1 MENDKRIWGSFRSH
15 IGKLSVNF
23 SLNIAR
29 SFGYDQSN
37 ASSAINPLYRHI

>member
-1 MENDKRIWGSFRSH
+1 MLNVFGVH
-15 IGKLSVNF
+15 LGKLNVKF

-37 ASSAINPLYRHI
+37 ASSAINPLYRNI